1 MADEVTCPICK
12 TEAQPLDT
20 IGDADDFE
28 CATHERFRLAGSVFG
43 TPALR
48 EAPREKWEAAL
59 KRARARQP
67 GEWAPTVTTKD
78 FD

>member
-12 TEAQPLDT
+12 TKAQPLDKL
-20 IGDADDFE
+20 GDADGFE
-28 CATHERFRLAGSVFG
+28 CATHERFRVAGSVFG

-48 EAPREKWEAAL
+48 DAPRVNWQAAL
-59 KRARARQP
+59 KRARTRQP
-67 GEWAPTVTTKD
+67 SEWAPTIETCD